1 VAALEAF
8 RRGKSKK
15 AAFDAVGVDRN
26 TVARTAIVAEL
37 HLAAPEVFESISWN
51 ERVESLS
58 TFIARCRSLVT
69 PEIKDKISKMKTD
82 GDLLPMAVH

>member
-1 VAALEAF
+1 M
-8 RRGKSKK
+8 K

-82 GDLLPMAVH
+82 GDLLPMAFH